1 VGEGGLP
8 GLRALL
14 GSRHLVHLRWLNLKS
29 CGIGDA
35 GARAIA
41 ASPHLTGLET
51 LILECNDITDTGAFA
66 LVGSPHLPRTGCRV
80 WADRNP
86 VGSQAAAAL
95 KQRFSGRGSKGGSAH
110 D

>member
-1 VGEGGLP
+1 LP

-41 ASPHLTGLET
+41 HSPHLTGLET
-51 LILECNDITDTGAFA
+51 LILECNDITDKGAFA
-66 LVGSPHLPRTGCRV
+66 LAQSPHLPRMGRRF
-80 WADRNP
+80 WADRNLF
-86 VGSQAAAAL
+86 GNEAAAAL
-95 KQRFSGRGSKGGSAH
+95 KKRFSGRPRRESKGGSAH